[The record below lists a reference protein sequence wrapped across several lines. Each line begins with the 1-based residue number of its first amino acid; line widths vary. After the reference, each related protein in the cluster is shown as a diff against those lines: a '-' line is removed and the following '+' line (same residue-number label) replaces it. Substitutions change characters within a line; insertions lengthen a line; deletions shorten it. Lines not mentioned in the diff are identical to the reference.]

1 MAWELLRTDYKDA
14 VWEGLKKYTE
24 IKNSDGTISLRDV
37 TTYTVYEE
45 AFFGAKDANKINT
58 AVNAILAALEQ
69 GTDLYE
75 VFTQFF
81 ENQKLQFADNADQ
94 ALSNLE
100 DYVSALEGDADQV
113 IAQIKTDYGAD
124 LDSFE
129 KMQEALFSQ
138 WFNLIKDQL
147 SKDAAGNLQLQ
158 IETLAEREFRHYMG
172 LVNQTTEFLS
182 DKSIVQESDEA
193 IITTEKGV
201 NEDGYKTIT
210 QTVFV
215 KSDSSRY
222 VKTTTIIPATETENK
237 KITEEYNVY
246 GLAAYTYVAEIV
258 SSGGT
263 VAGPDTLG
271 MVKIGQGLEIS
282 EDGTLSVNVETSA
295 EKAASIVEQNMDD
308 FTDEEVTEVF
318 DTAEN
323 GISETDV

>member
-81 ENQKLQFADNADQ
+81 EDQKSQFADNADH

-100 DYVSALEGDADQV
+100 DYVTALEGDADQV

-138 WFNLIKDQL
+138 WFNMIKDQL

-172 LVNQTTEFLS
+172 LVNQTTEFLP

-263 VAGPDTLG
+263 VASADTLG

>member
-14 VWEGLKKYTE
+14 VWDGLKKYTE

-58 AVNAILAALEQ
+58 AVNSILAALEQ

-81 ENQKLQFADNADQ
+81 ENQKTHFSENADET
-94 ALSNLE
+94 LNGLE
-100 DYVSALEGDADQV
+100 DYVTVLEEDADKI
-113 IAQIKTDYGAD
+113 IAQIKTDYGDD

-138 WFNLIKDQL
+138 WFTLIKDQL
-147 SKDAAGNLQLQ
+147 SKDAAGKLQLQ

-172 LVNQTTEFLS
+172 LVNQSTEFLP

-193 IITTEKGV
+193 TITTVKGV
-201 NEDGYKTIT
+201 DESGNKTIT
-210 QTVFV
+210 QTVLV
-215 KSDSSRY
+215 KSDSSQY
-222 VKTTTIIPATETENK
+222 IKTTTIIPATETDNK
-237 KITEEYNVY
+237 KIIEKYDVS
-246 GLAAYTYVAEIV
+246 GLAAYTYASEFA
-258 SSGGT
+258 SSSGT
-263 VAGPDTLG
+263 VASADTLG
-271 MVKIGQGLEIS
+271 MVKVGQGLEIS

-295 EKAASIVEQNMDD
+295 EKAASIVEENMND
-308 FTDEEVTEVF
+308 FTGEEVTEVF
-318 DTAEN
+318 DTAES
-323 GISETDV
+323 GLTDTDV